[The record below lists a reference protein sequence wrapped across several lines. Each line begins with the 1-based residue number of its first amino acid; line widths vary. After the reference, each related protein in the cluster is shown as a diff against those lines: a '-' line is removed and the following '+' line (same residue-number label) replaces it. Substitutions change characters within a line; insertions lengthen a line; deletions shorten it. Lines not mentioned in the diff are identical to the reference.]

1 MEPSMRLKK
10 HVVIPLAVMALVL
23 GGLWFYYFYYI
34 TCCAPPPLR

>member
-1 MEPSMRLKK
+1 MRLKT

-23 GGLWFYYFYYI
+23 GGLWFYYFYII

>member
-1 MEPSMRLKK
+1 MKLKK
-10 HVVIPLAVMALVL
+10 HVVIPLAVATFVL